1 MQENLGRGGHYGR
14 ESIEFAR
21 TLTFTDGLLMG

>member
-1 MQENLGRGGHYGR
+1 MQENLGPRRTYGR

-21 TLTFTDGLLMG
+21 RLTFTDGLLMG